1 MPLNTTLNTNEFIQF
16 MDPDKLIPIFAA
28 LTTAVAGLVVWV
40 FQKNRE
46 RQDQV
51 RQRKQAV
58 YESLLIAIAELPSHN
73 AAPLFVESQLAGLYA
88 SDKVLHAMQV
98 VFSSFQVARPFEERA
113 EVLGALLFEMRKDIF
128 SQTKVTEASV
138 RTIFEMGHP
147 PVEDLVKY
155 IERRGMKLKSQDGK

>member
-1 MPLNTTLNTNEFIQF
+1 M
-16 MDPDKLIPIFAA
+16 
-28 LTTAVAGLVVWV
+28 
-40 FQKNRE
+40 
-46 RQDQV
+46 
-51 RQRKQAV
+51 

-88 SDKVLHAMQV
+88 SDKVLHAMQA

-155 IERRGMKLKSQDGK
+155 IERRGMKLKPQDGK